1 MPWWVWLLIV
11 CFGGSFL
18 FVLWCA
24 IANSK
29 RYINLDDDAA
39 AQAAAIHEWKLK
51 KEAKEARKRK

>member
-1 MPWWVWLLIV
+1 MSWWVWLLIV

-29 RYINLDDDAA
+29 RFINIDDDAA
-39 AQAAAIHEWKLK
+39 A
-51 KEAKEARKRK
+51 